1 MSPTPFTLLFVL
13 FLLLET
19 ITHLWLASRQARHV
33 TRHRARVP
41 DEFAEKIGLQSHQR
55 AADYTVERMK
65 LSVTRRVFDA
75 MVLIA
80 FTLLGGLQMI
90 NGFLISIIPNDFW
103 RQILLLGSALLIS
116 GALQL
121 PFSLWK
127 QFRLEQKFGFNRMT
141 LGLFVSDTIKG
152 LLVSVV
158 LGLPLAAVTLWLM
171 AASGPLWWLWAW
183 MVWVAFNAFILFV
196 FPTWI
201 APLFN
206 KFTPLDNPELADR
219 INNLALRCH
228 FALKGLFVMDGSKR
242 SAHGNAYFTGFGKSR
257 RIVFFDT
264 LLGKLNPEEIEAVLA
279 HELGHFSHKH
289 VQKRMIFSFLLAL
302 VFFAVLGF
310 LKNQIWFYQGLGV
323 SPVINGSNDAMALL
337 LFFMAMPVFTFF
349 FAPIFS
355 FFSRKD
361 EFEADHYAHTQ
372 ASSEALISALV
383 KLYNDNASTL
393 TPDPVHSAFYD
404 SHPPASLRIR
414 RLQELQATNG

>member
-1 MSPTPFTLLFVL
+1 MSATLFMYLFVF
-13 FLLLET
+13 FLVLET
-19 ITHLWLASRQARHV
+19 VVHCWLASRQARHV
-33 TRHRARVP
+33 ALHREQVP
-41 DEFAEKIGLQSHQR
+41 VEFAEKISLRSHQR

-65 LSVTRRVFDA
+65 LAVTQRVFDA

-80 FTLLGGLQMI
+80 FTLLGGLQAI
-90 NGFLISIIPNDFW
+90 NNGLLYLVGSDFW
-103 RQILLLGSALLIS
+103 RQLLLLGSVLFIS
-116 GALQL
+116 GLLHL

-127 QFRLEQKFGFNRMT
+127 QFKLEQKFGFNRMT
-141 LGLFVSDTIKG
+141 LGLFISDTIKG

-171 AASGPLWWLWAW
+171 SAAGPFWWVWAW
-183 MVWVAFNAFILFV
+183 LVWVVFNAFLLFI

-219 INNLALRCH
+219 INNLARRCH

-264 LLGKLNPEEIEAVLA
+264 LLGKLNPDEIEAVLA

-289 VQKRMIFSFLLAL
+289 VQKRMFFSFLLAL
-302 VFFAVLGF
+302 VFFAILGYM
-310 LKNQIWFYQGLGV
+310 KNQVWFYEGLGV
-323 SPVINGSNDAMALL
+323 SPLNGASDAMALL

-349 FAPIFS
+349 FTPLFS

-361 EFEADHYAHTQ
+361 EFQADHYAHTQ
-372 ASSEALISALV
+372 ASSDALIAALV
-383 KLYNDNASTL
+383 KLYDDNAATL

-404 SHPPASLRIR
+404 SHPPASVRIR
-414 RLQELQATNG
+414 HLQQLKAAQG

>member
-1 MSPTPFTLLFVL
+1 GRSFPCPAIPVADHLPPFSILIVQKHYFRTEHTTEMSPTPFTLLFVL

-33 TRHRARVP
+33 MRHRARVP

-103 RQILLLGSALLIS
+103 RQILLLGSVLLIS

-219 INNLALRCH
+219 INNLAQRCH

-264 LLGKLNPEEIEAVLA
+264 L
-279 HELGHFSHKH
+279 
-289 VQKRMIFSFLLAL
+289 
-302 VFFAVLGF
+302 
-310 LKNQIWFYQGLGV
+310 
-323 SPVINGSNDAMALL
+323 D
-337 LFFMAMPVFTFF
+337 
-349 FAPIFS
+349 
-355 FFSRKD
+355 RK
-361 EFEADHYAHTQ
+361 
-372 ASSEALISALV
+372 SV
-383 KLYNDNASTL
+383 
-393 TPDPVHSAFYD
+393 V
-404 SHPPASLRIR
+404 
-414 RLQELQATNG
+414 

>member
-1 MSPTPFTLLFVL
+1 
-13 FLLLET
+13 
-19 ITHLWLASRQARHV
+19 
-33 TRHRARVP
+33 
-41 DEFAEKIGLQSHQR
+41 
-55 AADYTVERMK
+55 
-65 LSVTRRVFDA
+65 

-103 RQILLLGSALLIS
+103 RQILLLGSVLLIS

>member
-1 MSPTPFTLLFVL
+1 M
-13 FLLLET
+13 
-19 ITHLWLASRQARHV
+19 
-33 TRHRARVP
+33 
-41 DEFAEKIGLQSHQR
+41 
-55 AADYTVERMK
+55 
-65 LSVTRRVFDA
+65 
-75 MVLIA
+75 
-80 FTLLGGLQMI
+80 
-90 NGFLISIIPNDFW
+90 
-103 RQILLLGSALLIS
+103 
-116 GALQL
+116 
-121 PFSLWK
+121 
-127 QFRLEQKFGFNRMT
+127 
-141 LGLFVSDTIKG
+141 
-152 LLVSVV
+152 
-158 LGLPLAAVTLWLM
+158 
-171 AASGPLWWLWAW
+171 
-183 MVWVAFNAFILFV
+183 
-196 FPTWI
+196 
-201 APLFN
+201 
-206 KFTPLDNPELADR
+206 
-219 INNLALRCH
+219 
-228 FALKGLFVMDGSKR
+228 
-242 SAHGNAYFTGFGKSR
+242 
-257 RIVFFDT
+257 
-264 LLGKLNPEEIEAVLA
+264 LA